1 MTGAALMLEPLILT
15 VVIETAAALIMGIR
29 KKKDLFL
36 IFLANCITNPLLVM
50 LSLLLM
56 YNIGIGPGLFLTY
69 LFLEPAVVYAE
80 YRLFRKYLAARQ
92 DPFRLALVLN
102 LFSVFGGVIWQKL
115 F

>member
-1 MTGAALMLEPLILT
+1 MNGARLILEPLVLT
-15 VVIETAAALIMGIR
+15 VLIETAAALGMRIR

-50 LSLLLM
+50 LSLILM
-56 YNIGIGPGLFLTY
+56 YNIGVRQGTLLTY
-69 LFLEPAVVYAE
+69 LLLEPAVVFAE
-80 YRLFRKYLAARQ
+80 YRLFDAYLEDKQ

-102 LFSVFGGVIWQKL
+102 LMSVLGGVIWQKM